1 MVCMGDGDPRPF
13 DAVLNVEAARALGM
27 TAVLVTGVPDLEAAL
42 TPLLG

>member
-1 MVCMGDGDPRPF
+1 MSDGDPRPF

-27 TAVLVTGVPDLEAAL
+27 TGVLFTGVSHLEAAL